1 MHLTNKQKHQQK
13 GQKYQWLFFLLRRF
27 NDWRMERKAASVS
40 KTHHRYITAAAGL
53 INMYSDIFYG
63 NVD

>member
-1 MHLTNKQKHQQK
+1 
-13 GQKYQWLFFLLRRF
+13 
-27 NDWRMERKAASVS
+27 MERKAASVS
-40 KTHHRYITAAAGL
+40 KTHHNCITAAPGL